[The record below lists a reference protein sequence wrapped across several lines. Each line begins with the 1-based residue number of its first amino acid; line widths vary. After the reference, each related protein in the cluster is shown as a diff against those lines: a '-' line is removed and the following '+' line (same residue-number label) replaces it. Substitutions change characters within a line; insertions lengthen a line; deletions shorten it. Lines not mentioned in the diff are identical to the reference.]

1 MLARCLSGCERE
13 RERGVQRSD
22 DTEEKAN
29 NRIKVYHENMGSV
42 MSYYTD
48 QIVQVDGNV
57 EMETVFEQV
66 SAALDSLFKEPASSA

>member
-1 MLARCLSGCERE
+1 M
-13 RERGVQRSD
+13 QRSD

-66 SAALDSLFKEPASSA
+66 TAALDGLVKEPETSSA